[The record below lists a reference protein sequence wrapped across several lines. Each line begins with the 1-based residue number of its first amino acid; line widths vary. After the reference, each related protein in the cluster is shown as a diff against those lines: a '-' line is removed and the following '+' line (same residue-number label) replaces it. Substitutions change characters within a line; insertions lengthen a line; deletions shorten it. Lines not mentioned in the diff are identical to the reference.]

1 MASAALAAEASAAE
15 AQGEAGRSCE
25 LRMRIAISDL
35 GFFDF
40 QIVLD

>member
-1 MASAALAAEASAAE
+1 MMGFA
-15 AQGEAGRSCE
+15 RSDLRGARCESE
-25 LRMRIAISDL
+25 LRFASELRIAISDL